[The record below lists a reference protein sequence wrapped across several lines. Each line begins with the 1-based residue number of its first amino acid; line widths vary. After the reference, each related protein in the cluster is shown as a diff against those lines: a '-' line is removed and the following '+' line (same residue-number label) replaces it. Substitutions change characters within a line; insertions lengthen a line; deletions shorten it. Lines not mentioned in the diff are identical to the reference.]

1 MADEGDPNKV
11 RFELVS
17 PERQLAS
24 GEVDMV
30 VCPGAAGD
38 FGVLPQHSPLLSL
51 LRPGVLEIWEGNAVT
66 ERIFVGGG
74 FAEVNETGCIVLA
87 EEAMPVGELD
97 RERAERRL
105 RDARDD
111 LSEARDDLE
120 RERYEREVAIAE
132 AEIEA
137 ASARG

>member
-1 MADEGDPNKV
+1 MADDQGNPDKV

-38 FGVLPQHSPLLSL
+38 FGVLPQHSLLLSL
-51 LRPGVLEIWEGNAVT
+51 LRPGVLEIWEGASVA

-74 FAEVNETGCIVLA
+74 FAEVNEVGCIVLA
-87 EEAMPVGELD
+87 EEAVPVGELD
-97 RERAERRL
+97 RSKAEQRL
-105 RDARDD
+105 KDAQDD
-111 LSEARDDLE
+111 LSEAKDDLE

-132 AEIEA
+132 AQVEA
-137 ASARG
+137 AASG

>member
-1 MADEGDPNKV
+1 MADDEGNPDKV

-38 FGVLPQHSPLLSL
+38 FGVLPQHSLLLSL
-51 LRPGVLEIWEGNAVT
+51 LRPGVLEIWEGNSVA

-74 FAEVNETGCIVLA
+74 FAEVNEKGCIVLA

-97 RERAERRL
+97 RGQAEQRL
-105 RDARDD
+105 QDARDD
-111 LSEARDDLE
+111 LSEAKDDLE
-120 RERYEREVAIAE
+120 RERYEREIAIAE
-132 AEIEA
+132 AQLEA
-137 ASARG
+137 AGAH

>member
-1 MADEGDPNKV
+1 MADQGDPNKV

-38 FGVLPQHSPLLSL
+38 FGVLPQHSPQLSL
-51 LRPGVLEIWEGNAVT
+51 EIYEGNAVS

-74 FAEVNETGCIVLA
+74 FAEVNESGCIVLA
-87 EEAMPVGELD
+87 EEAMPVEEID
-97 RERAERRL
+97 RGSAEQRL

-111 LSEARDDLE
+111 LSEARDDLD
-120 RERYEREVAIAE
+120 RERSEREVAIAE
-132 AEIEA
+132 AQLEA
-137 ASARG
+137 AGQR

>member
-1 MADEGDPNKV
+1 MADEARPDKV

-24 GEVDMV
+24 GDVDMV

-51 LRPGVLEIWEGNAVT
+51 LRPGLLEIWEGNSVV

-74 FAEVNETGCIVLA
+74 FAEVNERGCIVLA
-87 EEAMPVGELD
+87 EEATPADELD
-97 RERAERRL
+97 PARAQQRL
-105 RDARDD
+105 KDARDD
-111 LSEARDDLE
+111 LSEARDDHD
-120 RERYEREVAIAE
+120 RERLEREVAIAE
-132 AEIEA
+132 AQVEA
-137 ASARG
+137 ATARG